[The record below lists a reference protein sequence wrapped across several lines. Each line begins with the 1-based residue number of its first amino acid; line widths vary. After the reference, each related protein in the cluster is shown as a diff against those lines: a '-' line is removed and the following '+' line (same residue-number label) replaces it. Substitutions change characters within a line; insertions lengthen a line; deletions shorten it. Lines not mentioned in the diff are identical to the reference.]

1 MKRHLSLLA
10 TILVLVAMVFTLASC
25 GMFGSDEHQHTYS
38 DKWSND
44 ETNHWH
50 AATCSDGD
58 ECKSAKADEA
68 AHTLSGNKCTVCGYE
83 KPAEEKPD
91 DEKPVAHVHTYATEW
106 SKDETNHWHAA
117 TCNVEAG
124 CATAKKDEAA
134 HDFTNGDCVC
144 GAKAPVHEHTYA
156 ETLTAG
162 ETTHWYAATCNV
174 EAGCATA
181 KKDEAAHDF
190 TNGDCVCGAKA
201 PILGPDGTA
210 ERPYPIEIPGT
221 AKVSVE
227 AKGVVYYTFTITEEK
242 NLRITLDSANVSVA
256 CGTSVEGL
264 LDNMYDVGAAK
275 VLETTLAAGTYFVAF
290 STADLAAEEYNVT
303 AEFYTKAPVVIPSL
317 NEGRNTL
324 SFTAAEIE
332 AGEATRKLVIENA
345 SDYMFKGDLFVS
357 KVIAADGTEITKN
370 TDYSYTLAAGEY
382 TLTFGMFSIFNTV
395 ADTDIS
401 LNVEDQNK
409 EDVGGDDTDIDIT
422 GTYYGT
428 DDFGN
433 QSLTVVITDTT
444 VTFTYN
450 HPMMGETVATYTYE
464 IVEGEVVLYDDDN
477 NVVPAMGGFISLSI
491 NGVPV
496 DAGFNG
502 TNYTLSTTQGG
513 GSEGGDGDDTTLPEV
528 GTGTGAEEDP
538 YIIAIPGDFTCAF
551 PGGMT
556 PIWYA
561 FAAPADGTVTISTTF
576 GENGWLQ
583 LGTEPM
589 FCNTNDGDGTSL
601 TLLVEKDTLYYAAVG
616 DWSEVASTVPFSITF
631 TEGTGGEGGGDDTT
645 EIVTEGYLNDGEN
658 EVTITDAQY
667 TAGKVY
673 YAFTPWNE
681 GEYAFQSGDL
691 YISGVYLDGEA
702 LTTNDNGYY
711 VLSAYTQYAVE
722 ITCTWAPSAGTYTVN
737 AEFQYP
743 LGHQQNPNWLWSLD
757 ESVTANYAGDYN
769 AVWYTFYAN
778 VTGTLTVTTEDPAAS
793 IMLTAVFGNEVSNSD
808 EEGNLTNSVSLYV
821 IKGRQY
827 YIGVVDAN
835 WSSTA
840 REIVFTPSITEG
852 EIVANGSQNVPY
864 GLVIGANTASVP
876 AWDNVYYM
884 YTAAEN
890 GTLTLTTESTNCTW
904 YVTTEFGKFEFT
916 SETTISIDLYMDQIA
931 YVCVSA
937 TDGAAGDI
945 AFNASFKAAPKEVYF
960 EGTIVNDGTAANEF
974 VIEENTWVSFGFSGA
989 GQYTVTWDNADA
1001 KVELVSWDSPN
1012 TVLASGDVIEGD
1024 TWGTNFIV
1032 YLPEYAAGTVKVT
1045 ITPYV
1050 AETEASLVL
1059 GNNTIT
1065 VADNQNGDPYN
1076 LPVSEEEVIYTITV
1090 GANGVVI
1097 LNNGSDIY
1105 FEGNS
1110 VDITVPAGETVS
1122 VNIGAYSFS
1131 DNVANVTVAVK
1142 GTEVEGGEGEGGEEE
1157 DPVVVIP
1164 ELEIG
1169 STQYNAVEKTYSYTA
1184 SMDGVLKLTSGNA
1197 IMGPVSFSYTVNGGD
1212 ATTFEVSTTVEV
1224 ALSAGDVLLLTI
1236 SGTGYSS
1243 ITAEF
1248 YIPPT
1253 EVAGTLANLGDNSF
1267 TLEANSYVLI
1277 PLQVMGIYQLTWTDA
1292 NIVVEYQENGRAP
1305 FVVISSGAV
1314 ASLNPMAGANLKI
1327 YLTGYAA
1334 GTATINVAE
1343 YVDTP
1348 VDAVVGDNTVN
1359 VVDTTNGK
1367 VVNLPVSEAEVTYV
1381 VTPGT
1386 NAVVIYNYEA
1396 FTEAVEITVAAN
1408 ATVSFNVA
1416 TADYAAG
1423 DVVVNV
1429 AVKGSESEDG
1439 GNESASIDGTYI
1451 GAGTNSRGMMVVIDT
1466 AADTLVITRAQS
1478 GSLTDF
1484 EGGTTYTLKYS
1495 EMLAKANSDG
1505 LVAGSIA
1512 GTNIMNLTFDE
1523 NGVVTALTWTGVVYS
1538 NYVKQ

>member
-1 MKRHLSLLA
+1 
-10 TILVLVAMVFTLASC
+10 
-25 GMFGSDEHQHTYS
+25 
-38 DKWSND
+38 
-44 ETNHWH
+44 
-50 AATCSDGD
+50 
-58 ECKSAKADEA
+58 
-68 AHTLSGNKCTVCGYE
+68 
-83 KPAEEKPD
+83 
-91 DEKPVAHVHTYATEW
+91 
-106 SKDETNHWHAA
+106 
-117 TCNVEAG
+117 
-124 CATAKKDEAA
+124 
-134 HDFTNGDCVC
+134 
-144 GAKAPVHEHTYA
+144 
-156 ETLTAG
+156 
-162 ETTHWYAATCNV
+162 
-174 EAGCATA
+174 
-181 KKDEAAHDF
+181 
-190 TNGDCVCGAKA
+190 
-201 PILGPDGTA
+201 
-210 ERPYPIEIPGT
+210 
-221 AKVSVE
+221 
-227 AKGVVYYTFTITEEK
+227 
-242 NLRITLDSANVSVA
+242 
-256 CGTSVEGL
+256 
-264 LDNMYDVGAAK
+264 
-275 VLETTLAAGTYFVAF
+275 
-290 STADLAAEEYNVT
+290 
-303 AEFYTKAPVVIPSL
+303 
-317 NEGRNTL
+317 
-324 SFTAAEIE
+324 
-332 AGEATRKLVIENA
+332 
-345 SDYMFKGDLFVS
+345 
-357 KVIAADGTEITKN
+357 
-370 TDYSYTLAAGEY
+370 
-382 TLTFGMFSIFNTV
+382 
-395 ADTDIS
+395 
-401 LNVEDQNK
+401 
-409 EDVGGDDTDIDIT
+409 
-422 GTYYGT
+422 
-428 DDFGN
+428 
-433 QSLTVVITDTT
+433 
-444 VTFTYN
+444 
-450 HPMMGETVATYTYE
+450 MGE
-464 IVEGEVVLYDDDN
+464 
-477 NVVPAMGGFISLSI
+477 SI
-491 NGVPV
+491 
-496 DAGFNG
+496 
-502 TNYTLSTTQGG
+502 
-513 GSEGGDGDDTTLPEV
+513 
-528 GTGTGAEEDP
+528 
-538 YIIAIPGDFTCAF
+538 
-551 PGGMT
+551 
-556 PIWYA
+556 
-561 FAAPADGTVTISTTF
+561 
-576 GENGWLQ
+576 
-583 LGTEPM
+583 
-589 FCNTNDGDGTSL
+589 
-601 TLLVEKDTLYYAAVG
+601 
-616 DWSEVASTVPFSITF
+616 
-631 TEGTGGEGGGDDTT
+631 
-645 EIVTEGYLNDGEN
+645 
-658 EVTITDAQY
+658 
-667 TAGKVY
+667 
-673 YAFTPWNE
+673 
-681 GEYAFQSGDL
+681 
-691 YISGVYLDGEA
+691 
-702 LTTNDNGYY
+702 
-711 VLSAYTQYAVE
+711 
-722 ITCTWAPSAGTYTVN
+722 
-737 AEFQYP
+737 
-743 LGHQQNPNWLWSLD
+743 
-757 ESVTANYAGDYN
+757 TANYAGDYN

-778 VTGTLTVTTEDPAAS
+778 VTGILTVTTEDTAAS

-808 EEGNLTNSVSLYV
+808 EDGNLTNSVSLYV
-821 IKGRQY
+821 MKGRQY

-937 TDGAAGDI
+937 TDGSAGDI

-960 EGTIVNDGTAANEF
+960 EGTIINDGTAANEF
-974 VIEENTWVSFGFSGA
+974 VIEENSWVSFGFSGA

-1012 TVLASGDVIEGD
+1012 TVLASGDVIEGNM
-1024 TWGTNFIV
+1024 WGTNFIV

-1050 AETEASLVL
+1050 AEAEASLVL

-1065 VADNQNGDPYN
+1065 VVDNQNGDPYN
-1076 LPVSEEEVIYTITV
+1076 LPVSEEEVIYTVTV

-1105 FEGNS
+1105 FEGDS
-1110 VDITVPAGETVS
+1110 IDITVPAGETVS

-1169 STQYNAVEKTYSYTA
+1169 STQYNAVEQTYSYTA

-1212 ATTFEVSTTVEV
+1212 AATFEVSTTVEV

-1253 EVAGTLANLGDNSF
+1253 EVAGTLSNLGANTF
-1267 TLEANSYVLI
+1267 TLEQNSYVLI
-1277 PLQVMGIYQLTWTDA
+1277 PLQVMGLYELTWTDS
-1292 NIVVEYQENGRAP
+1292 NIVVEFKESGRAS
-1305 FVVISSGAV
+1305 FVQISSGAV
-1314 ASLNPMAGANLKI
+1314 ASLNPMAGAELKV
-1327 YLTGYAA
+1327 YLAGYAA
-1334 GTATINVAE
+1334 GTAVINVAE
-1343 YVDTP
+1343 YVAEP
-1348 VDAVVGDNTVN
+1348 VNSVVGDNTVT
-1359 VVDTTNGK
+1359 VLDTTNGNP
-1367 VVNLPVSEAEVTYV
+1367 VNLPISDAEVTYV

-1429 AVKGSESEDG
+1429 AVKGAAGEGSGS
-1439 GNESASIDGTYI
+1439 ESASIDGTYI

-1505 LVAGSIA
+1505 LVAGSIT